1 MSGMF
6 YTFRY
11 ANPKSLTNEPWVNRQ
26 VGVYHKFDIETR
38 QSLIILLS
46 AVPDSK
52 AYDRVLRT
60 ISNEFHKIEQRPLYL
75 HEVVNRSYF
84 AYWKDYLGAYERI
97 LLPIV

>member
-1 MSGMF
+1 MF

-11 ANPKSLTNEPWVNRQ
+11 AEHKGLPTEPWVIRQ
-26 VGVYHKFDIETR
+26 VGVYHKFDFQTK

-46 AVPDSK
+46 AAPDSK

-60 ISNEFHKIEQRPLYL
+60 ISNEFQKIEQRPLYL
-75 HEVVNRSYF
+75 HEVVHSSYF